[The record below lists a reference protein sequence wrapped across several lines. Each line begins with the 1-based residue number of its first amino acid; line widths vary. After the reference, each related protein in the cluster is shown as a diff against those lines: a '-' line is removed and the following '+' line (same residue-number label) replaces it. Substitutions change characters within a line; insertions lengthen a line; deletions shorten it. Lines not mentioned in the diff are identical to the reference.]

1 MALEPL
7 GIPSEQER
15 AIAGAMLI
23 GSLWGYAASVFY
35 PSLPLKQAGVY
46 RPRHVGERPSLPRAQ
61 GLGPR
66 YSREHPF
73 PVLLEQRPPRYE
85 LVDEFDHVAG
95 EYEAYVEPFSA
106 PVIKEA
112 VTVMRSYL
120 TPSTRLIDTSCG
132 AGTEATL
139 GPERRGG

>member
-7 GIPSEQER
+7 GSPREQER
-15 AIAGAMLI
+15 GVAGGLLI
-23 GSLWGYAASVFY
+23 GSMWGYGACVFY
-35 PSLPLKQAGVY
+35 RSEPRKQAGVY

-61 GLGPR
+61 ALGPR

-95 EYEAYVEPFSA
+95 EYEA
-106 PVIKEA
+106 
-112 VTVMRSYL
+112 
-120 TPSTRLIDTSCG
+120 
-132 AGTEATL
+132 
-139 GPERRGG
+139 